1 MKSYDVTALKKSSL
15 PVLLHG
21 AICFLKFYKMKLGHL
36 VEIYLWLHLE
46 VKGLKEY
53 TVVQSRTSG
62 LTLVSD

>member
-1 MKSYDVTALKKSSL
+1 MKSYDVTIKKKFSACSFA
-15 PVLLHG
+15 G
-21 AICFLKFYKMKLGHL
+21 CYICFLKFYKMKLGHL